1 MMNRKILILSLF
13 FLFVNCKK
21 EENNCYEKFQNLYLT
36 RISLWFDFEKEEGK
50 TYNNFSTEEYRK
62 LRRQTNDSLQ
72 ITIDCAL
79 ENDKKNEILYL
90 YKMKQLYLA
99 DKLDEVKPFLK
110 TVDRDVVKD
119 DIYFQLS
126 LYSLLCQELSTKR
139 QPKEEY
145 KKLLILYSPDL
156 NPVYKDRAIKE
167 FLIYLIDNNIEEFKI
182 KLKAK
187 YPVSNPIL
195 SEDNR
200 ESIIED
206 IMMRGDMLVFD

>member
-1 MMNRKILILSLF
+1 MVNRKILILSVS
-13 FLFVNCKK
+13 FLLVNCRK
-21 EENNCYEKFQNLYLT
+21 EENNCYEKFQDLYLK
-36 RISLWFDFEKEEGK
+36 RYSLWMAFDRIGVESN
-50 TYNNFSTEEYRK
+50 NNFSTKDYK
-62 LRRQTNDSLQ
+62 KIKKQLNDSLQ

-79 ENDKKNEILYL
+79 ENDKKNELLYL

-145 KKLLILYSPDL
+145 KKLLSLYSPDL

-167 FLIYLIDNNIEEFKI
+167 FLIYLIDNNIEEFKV

-195 SEDNR
+195 SE
-200 ESIIED
+200 IIEKVLL
-206 IMMRGDMLVFD
+206 RT